1 MEPHLAI
8 KLVIALVF
16 IICFAVALKGTMR
29 KPGSG
34 QDKTA
39 GGE

>member
-16 IICFAVALKGTMR
+16 IVFFAFMLKGTR
-29 KPGSG
+29 HKPDQG
-34 QDKTA
+34 DA
-39 GGE
+39 RGGDGD